1 MIERCSAHYV
11 RFRTNVTDLG
21 ATELKMLHM
30 TLSNEDSSC
39 HYTRPRLLCGA
50 TRPMTRR
57 ISCMSLGMTVTRFAW
72 MAASFLL

>member
-11 RFRTNVTDLG
+11 RFGTNVTDLG

-30 TLSNEDSSC
+30 TLSNEDSSY

-57 ISCMSLGMTVTRFAW
+57 INCMSFGMTVTRFAW